1 VIRKLEV
8 AERGVVGEGIK
19 KNGGW
24 ENEHRILLKP
34 TKLYQIAI

>member
-19 KNGGW
+19 KMEVGKMNI
-24 ENEHRILLKP
+24 ESS
-34 TKLYQIAI
+34 